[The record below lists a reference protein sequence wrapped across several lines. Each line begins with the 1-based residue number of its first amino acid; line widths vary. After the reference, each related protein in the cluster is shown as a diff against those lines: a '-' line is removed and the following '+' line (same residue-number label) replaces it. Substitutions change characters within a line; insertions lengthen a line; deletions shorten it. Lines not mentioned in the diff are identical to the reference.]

1 MREILIQLVTAF
13 LGSLGFSILFGL
25 RRRYLFAASL
35 GGLLVWG
42 VYLIMEG
49 LLQTPFLSN
58 LLAAAF
64 AVLYAEALARILKS
78 PATLFVVPGI
88 VPLAPGSSL
97 YYTMSSAVGEDLAL
111 TRVYGMQTLKAALA
125 IAAGI
130 SFVLALRELRTK
142 KQ

>member
-1 MREILIQLVTAF
+1 MREILIQLVTAC

-25 RRRYLFAASL
+25 RRRYLFAASV

-42 VYLIMEG
+42 VYLVMES

-58 LLAAAF
+58 LLASAF

-88 VPLAPGSSL
+88 IPLAPGSSL
-97 YYTMSSAVGEDLAL
+97 YYTMSYVVQNDIAMANDYGHQLL
-111 TRVYGMQTLKAALA
+111 TAALA

-130 SFVLALRELRTK
+130 SFVTILRELHAPRR
-142 KQ
+142 